1 VTRAI
6 LVAAL
11 GATLFAHDALAVTCG
26 AATTSVAFASYDVF
40 SAANVDSTGTIL
52 VNCAKDASDPN
63 GNVSVGYEVKLGPGS
78 SSNVTQRTMQ
88 SGSNTLNYNLYV
100 NTARTQLWGNGVDA
114 SSVSDT
120 FTLTNGNPTRNRLHT
135 VFGRIPPLQDAA
147 VGNYNDNVLVTIQY

>member
-1 VTRAI
+1 MTRACV
-6 LVAAL
+6 LAAVVL
-11 GATLFAHDALAVTCG
+11 ALAATDAHAVNCG
-26 AATTSVAFASYDVF
+26 AATTSVAFGSYDVF

-63 GNVSVGYEVKLGPGS
+63 GNVSVSYEVKLGPGS
-78 SSNVTQRTMQ
+78 SSNLTQRAMQ

-147 VGNYNDNVLVTIQY
+147 VGSYNDNVLVTVQY